1 MTVID
6 DSKSIDDRIQ
16 PISAAT
22 PTFSVQ
28 KQHYSDIGTDFAVH
42 VANVLAGCLVL
53 RRVIYFIHVGGGI
66 LIDKET
72 KDESQNIE
80 S

>member
-6 DSKSIDDRIQ
+6 DSKSIDDRMQ

-28 KQHYSDIGTDFAVH
+28 KQHYSNIGTDFAVH
-42 VANVLAGCLVL
+42 VANVLAGCWVL
-53 RRVIYFIHVGGGI
+53 RQVVYFIHVGGGI
-66 LIDKET
+66 LINRET
-72 KDESQNIE
+72 KDESQKFE